1 MVRAPHPDRFAISV
15 LPSSTIFGSRSSP
28 KRRRRRNSRRI
39 RLRSPHPFP
48 TLTRTCQAR
57 RDGRDEPF
65 AFASRE
71 FLRRLLIGKQVKF
84 RVEYAVASI
93 GREFGQVYVGDV
105 NAALESVANGW
116 AKVRVG
122 GGDRASNHDDLVA
135 AETAAQ
141 AKGVGAWTKDPTQ
154 LANFAVRNVPQNFD
168 PNASLIPAMKG
179 RPVPCVVEAVLNGAA
194 LRVQLMT
201 DGAESRYATCVVFLA
216 GVQAPALRSSNRS
229 RANHN
234 QSGGDDDAGGAPI
247 GGDVA
252 SATTDASGDS
262 GAAAKPEPFAREAKH
277 FTEVRLLHRDVRIV
291 PEGTDKFNNLFCT
304 VQTPDGADLAEA
316 LAGNGLAR
324 CVDWSLAMIT
334 AGASKLRAAEKAA
347 KQARR
352 CVWRDY
358 VAPPPNPNSL
368 VGKSFVGVVVEAVSG
383 DSIVVADAETDAE
396 RRVTLSSIRAP
407 KLGNERRGIK
417 PEPWAHEAKEFL
429 RARCVGKKVKVSM
442 EYARK
447 IPTGGHANNGQP
459 EAPGITLEMGTVM
472 LPTDQLKGEDGRA
485 TNDARGG
492 GGEDRGE
499 LNVAEMLVLRGFA
512 TVVRHRND
520 DDERSLRYDDLVQAE
535 QRAIKGKKG
544 VQNKDKPAPAHH
556 VNDVSANAQ
565 KSRQILPF
573 LQRAGRS
580 HAVVDYVLSGHR
592 LKLSVPKEGVIVA
605 FAIAGVRCPRG
616 DEPGAAEAYRFVRR
630 ALTQRDC
637 EIEVEAVDKSGT
649 FLGTL
654 TYGGKQG
661 KEPNRVNG
669 LNLGVE
675 LLRRG
680 LAALHDSYDPRGRT
694 NGPELVTAQD
704 AAKRARVGKWVD
716 WSPEKEAAERAA
728 LLEGAHGEGAHGE
741 GAHSGDARAGPAEL
755 CELGVTEVVGAGRF
769 FCQRANTGGDRAA
782 WLHSQLQT
790 LSPNV
795 SRVGFEPRKG
805 ALVAGRFTGDDEWY
819 RCVVVAVMGAR
830 GTSDEAYVVHYS
842 DFGNGETLPR
852 DRLAPL
858 APELASTPPLA
869 HLCVLSHV
877 AFGASGRARTEHASA
892 AEALFASLVSGGTA
906 MNARIDER
914 RRAPDSPWDPDA
926 APEWHVTL
934 GGDFGDEPGGADM
947 EGADREGA
955 DMEGA
960 DPGAEGE
967 SVNAA
972 MVAAGLARVDRRSA
986 KDPSAK
992 NLLDA
997 MERARRER
1005 RGMWEY
1011 GDVDSDDEEEE
1022 RPKAPGAWGR
1032 RR

>member
-1 MVRAPHPDRFAISV
+1 MAHGSGWMHGLVKAVPSGDCVVVMGNAAQGGPPPEKTITLASLVAPRM
-15 LPSSTIFGSRSSP
+15 
-28 KRRRRRNSRRI
+28 
-39 RLRSPHPFP
+39 
-48 TLTRTCQAR
+48 AR

-84 RVEYAVASI
+84 RVEYAVQSI

-105 NAALESVANGW
+105 NAAVESVANGW

-122 GGDRASNHDDLVA
+122 GGDQASNHEDLVA
-135 AETAAQ
+135 AESAAQ
-141 AKGVGAWTKDPTQ
+141 AAAIGVWTKDPTQ
-154 LANFAVRNVPQNFD
+154 LATAVRIVPHAFD
-168 PNASLIPAMKG
+168 PNSLLPTMKG

-201 DGAESRYATCVVFLA
+201 DGTETRHATCVVFLA
-216 GVQAPALRSSNRS
+216 GVQAPAMKSSR
-229 RANHN
+229 RNHL
-234 QSGGDDDAGGAPI
+234 SDDAGA
-247 GGDVA
+247 GGDA
-252 SATTDASGDS
+252 TSAATDAPN
-262 GAAAKPEPFAREAKH
+262 GAADAKPEPFAREAKH
-277 FTEVRLLHRDVRIV
+277 FTEVRLLNRDVHIV
-291 PEGTDKFNNLFCT
+291 PEGTDKYDNLFCT
-304 VQTPDGADLAEA
+304 VRIPGDGADLAEA

-324 CVDWSLAMIT
+324 CVDWSLSMIT

-347 KQARR
+347 KAHRR

-368 VGKSFVGVVVEAVSG
+368 VGKNFVGVVVEAASG
-383 DSIVVADAETDAE
+383 DSIVVADAETGVE

-429 RARCVGKKVKVSM
+429 RVRCVGKSVKVSM
-442 EYARK
+442 EYVRK
-447 IPTGGHANNGQP
+447 IPTANGGTAGGAGA

-472 LPTDQLKGEDGRA
+472 LPTDQLKGEDGSAA
-485 TNDARGG
+485 TNDTGVA
-492 GGEDRGE
+492 E
-499 LNVAEMLVLRGFA
+499 LNVAEMLVLRGLA

-544 VQNKDKPAPAHH
+544 VQNKDKPAPVHH
-556 VNDVSANAQ
+556 VNDVSTNAQ

-580 HAVVDYVLSGHR
+580 HAIVDYVLSGHR
-592 LKLSVPKEGVIVA
+592 LKLSVPKEGAIVA

-616 DEPGAAEAYRFVRR
+616 DEPGAAEAYRFVRHT
-630 ALTQRDC
+630 LCQRDC
-637 EIEVEAVDKSGT
+637 EIEVEAVDKVGT

-654 TYGGKQG
+654 TYGKGNAKA
-661 KEPNRVNG
+661 PTV

-680 LAALHDSYDPRGRT
+680 LGTLHDSYDPRGRA
-694 NGPELVTAQD
+694 NGEALVLAQD
-704 AAKRARVGKWVD
+704 AAKSARVG
-716 WSPEKEAAERAA
+716 
-728 LLEGAHGEGAHGE
+728 
-741 GAHSGDARAGPAEL
+741 L

-769 FCQRANTGGDRAA
+769 FCQRATGGDRAA

-805 ALVAGRFTGDDEWY
+805 TLVAGRFTGDDEWY
-819 RCVVVAVMGAR
+819 RAVVTSVEGQR
-830 GTSDEAYVVHYS
+830 GTANETYAVHYR
-842 DFGNGETLPR
+842 DFGNGERLPR
-852 DRLAPL
+852 ERLAPL
-858 APELASTPPLA
+858 PPELASTPPLA

-877 AFGASGRARTEHASA
+877 AIAAGERSRD
-892 AEALFASLVSGGTA
+892 AEALFASLVSGGGA
-906 MNARIDER
+906 MDARIDR
-914 RRAPDSPWDPDA
+914 RLRAPDAPWDPDA
-926 APEWHVTL
+926 SPEWH
-934 GGDFGDEPGGADM
+934 
-947 EGADREGA
+947 
-955 DMEGA
+955 
-960 DPGAEGE
+960 GAESDQ

-986 KDPSAK
+986 KDPSATH
-992 NLLDA
+992 LLDA
-997 MERARRER
+997 QERARRER

-1011 GDVDSDDEEEE
+1011 GDVDSDDDEEE

>member
-1 MVRAPHPDRFAISV
+1 MLAATPATPRA
-15 LPSSTIFGSRSSP
+15 LT
-28 KRRRRRNSRRI
+28 RI
-39 RLRSPHPFP
+39 RLRSPPSLP
-48 TLTRTCQAR
+48 KTQPQAR

-84 RVEYAVASI
+84 RVEYAVQSI
-93 GREFGQVYVGDV
+93 GREVGQVYVGDV
-105 NAALESVANGW
+105 NAAVESVANGW

-122 GGDRASNHDDLVA
+122 GGDQASNHEDLVA
-135 AETAAQ
+135 AESAAQ
-141 AKGVGAWTKDPTQ
+141 AAAIGVWTKDPTQ
-154 LANFAVRNVPQNFD
+154 LATAVRIVPHAFD
-168 PNASLIPAMKG
+168 PNSLLPTMKG

-201 DGAESRYATCVVFLA
+201 DGTETRHATCVVFLA
-216 GVQAPALRSSNRS
+216 GVQAPAMKSSR
-229 RANHN
+229 RNHH
-234 QSGGDDDAGGAPI
+234 SDDAGA
-247 GGDVA
+247 GGDA
-252 SATTDASGDS
+252 TSAATNAPN
-262 GAAAKPEPFAREAKH
+262 GAADAKPEPFAREAKH
-277 FTEVRLLHRDVRIV
+277 FTEVRLLNRDVHIV
-291 PEGTDKFNNLFCT
+291 PEGTDKYDNLFCT
-304 VQTPDGADLAEA
+304 VRIPGDGADLAEA

-324 CVDWSLAMIT
+324 CVDWSLSMIT

-347 KQARR
+347 KAHRR

-368 VGKSFVGVVVEAVSG
+368 VGKNFVGVVVEAASG
-383 DSIVVADAETDAE
+383 DSIVVADAETGVE

-429 RARCVGKKVKVSM
+429 RVRCVGKSVKVSM
-442 EYARK
+442 EYVRK
-447 IPTGGHANNGQP
+447 IPTANGGTAGGAGA
-459 EAPGITLEMGTVM
+459 EASGITLEMGTVM
-472 LPTDQLKGEDGRA
+472 LPTDQLKGEDGSAA
-485 TNDARGG
+485 TNDTGVA
-492 GGEDRGE
+492 E
-499 LNVAEMLVLRGFA
+499 LNVAEMLVLRGLA

-544 VQNKDKPAPAHH
+544 VQNKDKPAPVHH
-556 VNDVSANAQ
+556 VNDVSTNAQ

-580 HAVVDYVLSGHR
+580 HAIVDYVLSGHR
-592 LKLSVPKEGVIVA
+592 LKLSVPKEGAIVA

-616 DEPGAAEAYRFVRR
+616 DEPGAAEAYRFVRHT
-630 ALTQRDC
+630 LCQRDC
-637 EIEVEAVDKSGT
+637 EIEVEAVDKVGT

-654 TYGGKQG
+654 TYGKGNAKA
-661 KEPNRVNG
+661 PTV

-680 LAALHDSYDPRGRT
+680 LGTLHDSYDPRGRA
-694 NGPELVTAQD
+694 NGEALVLAQD
-704 AAKRARVGKWVD
+704 AAKSARVGVWVD
-716 WSPEKEAAERAA
+716 WSPEKEAADKAA
-728 LLEGAHGEGAHGE
+728 AEAAARGGGAEGGAD
-741 GAHSGDARAGPAEL
+741 GAAGHARSGPAEL

-769 FCQRANTGGDRAA
+769 FCQRATGGDRAA

-805 ALVAGRFTGDDEWY
+805 TLVAGRFTGDDEWY
-819 RCVVVAVMGAR
+819 RAVVVSVEGQR
-830 GTSDEAYVVHYS
+830 GTANETYAVHYR
-842 DFGNGETLPR
+842 DFGNGERLPR
-852 DRLAPL
+852 ERLAPL
-858 APELASTPPLA
+858 PPELASTPPLA

-877 AFGASGRARTEHASA
+877 AIARGERSRD
-892 AEALFASLVSGGTA
+892 AEALFASLVSGGGA
-906 MNARIDER
+906 MDARIDR
-914 RRAPDSPWDPDA
+914 RLRAPDAPWDPDA
-926 APEWHVTL
+926 SPEWHVTL
-934 GGDFGDEPGGADM
+934 GGDFGTGADGGA
-947 EGADREGA
+947 EGAD
-955 DMEGA
+955 
-960 DPGAEGE
+960 GAEGAE
-967 SVNAA
+967 SDQSVNAA

-986 KDPSAK
+986 KDPSATH
-992 NLLDA
+992 LLDA
-997 MERARRER
+997 QERARRER

-1011 GDVDSDDEEEE
+1011 GDVDSDDDEEE